1 MKAKL
6 LIASVV
12 ASSVLLSGCMTES
25 MGEAIFMHLA
35 IPTDVE
41 SVQHKVAL
49 NQNEQKIFDTL
60 LAAKDATIIRDSRKS
75 DVKEYFAQNQSGKV
89 MDTYDYVDLSFYL
102 ATAKAIAKSPK
113 SVSGPCISGDAQKCD
128 TEANNYKELAN
139 LTGKEWKKLLMEGGV
154 ELDKKHQKLLDN
166 IGKDQK

>member
-6 LIASVV
+6 LISSVV

-139 LTGKEWKKLLMEGGV
+139 LTGKEWKKL
-154 ELDKKHQKLLDN
+154 
-166 IGKDQK
+166 

>member
-6 LIASVV
+6 LIASAV

-25 MGEAIFMHLA
+25 MGEAIFMHLT

-89 MDTYDYVDLSFYL
+89 MDT
-102 ATAKAIAKSPK
+102 TRIA
-113 SVSGPCISGDAQKCD
+113 
-128 TEANNYKELAN
+128 
-139 LTGKEWKKLLMEGGV
+139 
-154 ELDKKHQKLLDN
+154 
-166 IGKDQK
+166 